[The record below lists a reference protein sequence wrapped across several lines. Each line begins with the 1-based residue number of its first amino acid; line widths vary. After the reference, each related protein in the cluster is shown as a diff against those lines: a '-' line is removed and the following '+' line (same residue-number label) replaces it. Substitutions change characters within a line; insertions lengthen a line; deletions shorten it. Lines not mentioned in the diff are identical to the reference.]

1 MKLEIGYYY
10 PFEIR
15 RVPYLSEQTSGVS
28 ILYLSDL
35 HFNCFGRGLAAALG
49 KEIDLLNPDIILL
62 GGDYADSRKGLFYFN
77 SLMESLVRF
86 GHIFGIAGN
95 HDRRRIKQVRK
106 IIESY
111 NGVWLEN
118 QSAVVKAGSLTIQL
132 DGGRPAAP
140 SCDADFSILCLHK
153 PMDVEKIA
161 HRYNLIFAGHLHGS
175 QAVFWSN
182 SKGLYPGRLLYKW
195 NRLSAD
201 FGNCRYLISKGLGDT
216 LPIRYNCKKDAIL
229 VEIRNA

>member
-1 MKLEIGYYY
+1 MKLEIGYNY

-15 RVPYLSEQTSGVS
+15 RVHYLSEQTSGVS

-35 HFNCFGRGLAAALG
+35 HYNRFGRGLADALG

-77 SLMESLVRF
+77 SMMESLARF
-86 GHIFGIAGN
+86 EHIFGIAGN
-95 HDRRRIKQVRK
+95 HDRRRINEVRK
-106 IIESY
+106 IIEAG
-111 NGVWLEN
+111 NGIWLEN
-118 QSAVVKAGSLTIQL
+118 KSAVIKAGSLTIQL

-140 SCDADFSILCLHK
+140 SSDADFSILCLHK
-153 PMDVEKIA
+153 PIDVSEIA

-175 QAVFWSN
+175 QAVLWSTE
-182 SKGLYPGRLLYKW
+182 KGLYPGRLLYKW

-216 LPIRYNCKKDAIL
+216 LPIRYNCKKEAIL
-229 VEIRNA
+229 VEIRSA